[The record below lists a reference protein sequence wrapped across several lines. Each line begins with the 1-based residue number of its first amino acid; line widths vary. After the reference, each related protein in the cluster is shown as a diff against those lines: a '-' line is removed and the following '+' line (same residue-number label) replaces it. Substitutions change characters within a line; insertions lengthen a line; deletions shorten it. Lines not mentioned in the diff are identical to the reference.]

1 MRPVPRRQPGGI
13 VLSVHAGRPVDTRQG
28 TVVTSRRYQ
37 RPVRF
42 FVEEPGDTIQSKH
55 LRGKFYEEDL
65 LLVLAELLPPGQRVL
80 DVGANV
86 GNHTLYF
93 ALFGGAEHVTAVEP
107 NARAGALLDINLAL
121 NGCDTVQVLH
131 GVAFSDRDSRG
142 SMGDIPGNLG
152 GAWFEP
158 EAGGQ
163 VRAVR
168 GDDVIGEQEFSFV
181 KVDVEGMEMQT
192 LRGLAGLVRRCRP
205 TFMVEVLTPAEP
217 EFHAWLADN
226 HYRLAHV
233 FEQPG
238 WNEYVAA
245 PV

>member
-1 MRPVPRRQPGGI
+1 MSNVVAGPM
-13 VLSVHAGRPVDTRQG
+13 LSVHPERPVHRREG
-28 TVVTSRRYQ
+28 IIVTSQRYQ

-65 LLVLAELLPPGQRVL
+65 LLVLAQLLPPGQRVL

-93 ALFGGAEHVTAVEP
+93 ALFGEAEHVTAVEP
-107 NARAGALLDINLAL
+107 NARAGQLLDLNLAL
-121 NGCDTVQVLH
+121 NGCDSVRVLH
-131 GVAFSDRDSRG
+131 GVAFSDHSERG

-158 EAGGQ
+158 AAGGE
-163 VRAVR
+163 VRAVC
-168 GDDVIGEQEFSFV
+168 GDELIGDEEFSFV

-192 LRGLAGLVRRCRP
+192 LRGLAGLVQRCRP
-205 TFMVEVLTPAEP
+205 TFMVEVLTPAEV
-217 EFHAWLADN
+217 EFHAWVADN
-226 HYRLAHV
+226 GYRLAHV

-238 WNEYVAA
+238 WNEYVVA